1 MWFKGVKGQRI
12 CKARGPEPQ
21 EGANQVV
28 GRAWESGV
36 KVWGGRGSPSSQ
48 PGESGKWCLGQ
59 INLAAE
65 SRLARKKRNQGS

>member
-1 MWFKGVKGQRI
+1 MWFKGVKGQMI

-36 KVWGGRGSPSSQ
+36 KVWGEVWLTARA
-48 PGESGKWCLGQ
+48 GEL
-59 INLAAE
+59 LA
-65 SRLARKKRNQGS
+65 S